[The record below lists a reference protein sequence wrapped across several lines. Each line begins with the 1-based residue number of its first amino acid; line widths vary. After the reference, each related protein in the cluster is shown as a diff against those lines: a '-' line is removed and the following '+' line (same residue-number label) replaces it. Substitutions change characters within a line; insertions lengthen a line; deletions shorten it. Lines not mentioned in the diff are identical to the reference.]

1 MKKIISLLIISFCC
15 YGCVLSCADILL
27 PGEPL
32 ILSVERQESDYFSSI
47 RSHIKG
53 LNEELKSI
61 KRNLKSSEKGNSQ
74 AKETNSML
82 VDDDLI
88 VDDSP
93 SIKDINRLNERM
105 LNEKSTKLH
114 EIVVNED
121 SSVMKREIKSLKKYL
136 NSKDRYDLTPLML
149 ASMLGK
155 SDMVEILLKE
165 GADPR
170 ITYGGPLQQKTETK
184 YLISMG
190 DAFSLVYDYDTNIIQ
205 QFLDV
210 KAPVDYLLLRAIK
223 EDRSD
228 IVKLLLDKSPQV
240 DLNKKHYACYYCYKV
255 PGAKLIEKY
264 LLSETPL
271 SLALIIAE
279 KMTVDGKD
287 AVIPSFN
294 ERYYAFVLR
303 HRIRL
308 PWDEE
313 EKNDFGVLKE
323 LLKKGYDPEEKVTIG
338 FSKESQSWREDFEK
352 KEFKIKDL
360 AVSPEVKELLEKSK
374 VLPHTNKVA
383 DLEQIDYGFKVKK
396 IYRD

>member
-1 MKKIISLLIISFCC
+1 MKKIISLLIISLCC
-15 YGCVLSCADILL
+15 YGCVLSCADVLF
-27 PGEPL
+27 PGQPL
-32 ILSVERQESDYFSSI
+32 IISVERQESDYFSSI
-47 RSHIKG
+47 RSHIKD
-53 LNEELKSI
+53 LNGGLKSI

-74 AKETNSML
+74 VKETDL
-82 VDDDLI
+82 IVVDDDLI
-88 VDDSP
+88 FDDLT
-93 SIKDINRLNERM
+93 SIKDINMLNKRM

-155 SDMVEILLKE
+155 RDMVEILLKE

-190 DAFSLVYDYDTNIIQ
+190 DALSLVYDYDINIIQ

-210 KAPVDYLLLRAIK
+210 KVPVDYLLLRAIK

-240 DLNKKHYACYYCYKV
+240 DLNKKHYAYHYCYKI
-255 PGAKLIEKY
+255 PGGKLIEKY

-279 KMTVDGKD
+279 KRIVDGKD
-287 AVIPSFN
+287 AVIPSFD
-294 ERYYAFVLR
+294 ERYPFVLR

-383 DLEQIDYGFKVKK
+383 DLEEIDYGFKVKK

>member
-1 MKKIISLLIISFCC
+1 MKKIISLLIISLCC
-15 YGCVLSCADILL
+15 YGCVLSCADVLF
-27 PGEPL
+27 PGQPL
-32 ILSVERQESDYFSSI
+32 IISVERQESDYFSSI
-47 RSHIKG
+47 RSHIKD
-53 LNEELKSI
+53 LNEGLKSI

-74 AKETNSML
+74 VKETDL
-82 VDDDLI
+82 IVVDDDLI
-88 VDDSP
+88 FDDLT
-93 SIKDINRLNERM
+93 SIKDINMLNKRM

-155 SDMVEILLKE
+155 RDMVEILLKE

-190 DAFSLVYDYDTNIIQ
+190 DALSLVYDYDINIIQ

-210 KAPVDYLLLRAIK
+210 KVPVDYLLLRAIK

-240 DLNKKHYACYYCYKV
+240 DLNKKHYAYHYCYKI
-255 PGAKLIEKY
+255 PGGKLIEKY

-279 KMTVDGKD
+279 KRIVDGKD
-287 AVIPSFN
+287 AVIPSFD
-294 ERYYAFVLR
+294 ERYPFVLR

-383 DLEQIDYGFKVKK
+383 DLEEIDYGFKVKK

>member
-1 MKKIISLLIISFCC
+1 MKKIISLLIISLCC
-15 YGCVLSCADILL
+15 YGCVLSCADVLF
-27 PGEPL
+27 PGQPL
-32 ILSVERQESDYFSSI
+32 ILSVERQEDDYFSSI
-47 RSHIKG
+47 RSHIKWI
-53 LNEELKSI
+53 NEEIESI
-61 KRNLKSSEKGNSQ
+61 KRNLISSEKGNSQ
-74 AKETNSML
+74 VKETDL
-82 VDDDLI
+82 IVVDDDLI
-88 VDDSP
+88 FGDST
-93 SIKDINRLNERM
+93 SIKDINMLNERI

-114 EIVVNED
+114 KIVVNED

-155 SDMVEILLKE
+155 RDMVEILLKE

-255 PGAKLIEKY
+255 PGRKLIEKY

-294 ERYYAFVLR
+294 KRYPFVLR

-313 EKNDFGVLKE
+313 EKNDFSVLKE

-338 FSKESQSWREDFEK
+338 FSRESQSWREDFEK

-374 VLPHTNKVA
+374 VLPHTNRVA
-383 DLEQIDYGFKVKK
+383 DLEEIDYGFKVKK

>member
-1 MKKIISLLIISFCC
+1 MKKIISLLIISLCC
-15 YGCVLSCADILL
+15 YGCVLSCADVLF
-27 PGEPL
+27 PGQPL
-32 ILSVERQESDYFSSI
+32 IISVERQESDYFSSI
-47 RSHIKG
+47 RSHIKD
-53 LNEELKSI
+53 LNEGLKSI

-74 AKETNSML
+74 VKETDL
-82 VDDDLI
+82 IVVDDDLI
-88 VDDSP
+88 FDDSI
-93 SIKDINRLNERM
+93 SIKDINMLNKRM

-155 SDMVEILLKE
+155 RDMVEILLKE

-190 DAFSLVYDYDTNIIQ
+190 DALSLVYDYDINIIQ

-210 KAPVDYLLLRAIK
+210 KVPVDYLLLRAIK

-240 DLNKKHYACYYCYKV
+240 DLNKKHYAYHYCYKI
-255 PGAKLIEKY
+255 PGGKLIEKY

-279 KMTVDGKD
+279 KRIVDGKD
-287 AVIPSFN
+287 AVIPSFD
-294 ERYYAFVLR
+294 ERYPFVRR

-383 DLEQIDYGFKVKK
+383 DLEEIDYGFKVKK

>member
-1 MKKIISLLIISFCC
+1 MKKIISLLIISLCC
-15 YGCVLSCADILL
+15 YGCVLSCADVLF
-27 PGEPL
+27 PGQPL
-32 ILSVERQESDYFSSI
+32 IISVERQESDYFSSI
-47 RSHIKG
+47 RSHIKD
-53 LNEELKSI
+53 LNEGLKSI

-74 AKETNSML
+74 VKETDL
-82 VDDDLI
+82 IEVDDDLI
-88 VDDSP
+88 FDDST
-93 SIKDINRLNERM
+93 SIKDINMLNKRM

-155 SDMVEILLKE
+155 RDMVEILLKE

-190 DAFSLVYDYDTNIIQ
+190 DALSLVYDYDINIIQ

-210 KAPVDYLLLRAIK
+210 KVPVDYLLLRAIK

-240 DLNKKHYACYYCYKV
+240 DLNKKHYAYHYCYKI
-255 PGAKLIEKY
+255 PGGKLIEKY

-279 KMTVDGKD
+279 KRIVDGND
-287 AVIPSFN
+287 AVIPSFD
-294 ERYYAFVLR
+294 ERYPFVLR

-383 DLEQIDYGFKVKK
+383 DLEEIDYGFKVKK

>member
-1 MKKIISLLIISFCC
+1 MKKIISLLIISLCC
-15 YGCVLSCADILL
+15 YGCVLSCADVLF
-27 PGEPL
+27 PGQPL
-32 ILSVERQESDYFSSI
+32 ILNVERQEDDYFSSI
-47 RSHIKG
+47 RSHIKWI
-53 LNEELKSI
+53 NEEIESI

-74 AKETNSML
+74 VKETDL
-82 VDDDLI
+82 IVVDDDLI
-88 VDDSP
+88 FGDST
-93 SIKDINRLNERM
+93 SIKDINMLNERM

-155 SDMVEILLKE
+155 RDMVEILLKE

-184 YLISMG
+184 YLISIG

-255 PGAKLIEKY
+255 PGRKLIEKY

-294 ERYYAFVLR
+294 GRYPFVLR

-383 DLEQIDYGFKVKK
+383 DLEEIDYGFKVKK

>member
-1 MKKIISLLIISFCC
+1 MKKIISLLIISLYC
-15 YGCVLSCADILL
+15 YGCVLSCADVLF
-27 PGEPL
+27 PGQPL
-32 ILSVERQESDYFSSI
+32 IISVERQESDYFSSI
-47 RSHIKG
+47 RSHIKD
-53 LNEELKSI
+53 LNEGLKSI

-74 AKETNSML
+74 VKETDL
-82 VDDDLI
+82 IVVDDDLI
-88 VDDSP
+88 FDDST
-93 SIKDINRLNERM
+93 SIKDINMLNKRM

-155 SDMVEILLKE
+155 RDMVEILLKE

-190 DAFSLVYDYDTNIIQ
+190 DALSLVYDYDINIIQ

-210 KAPVDYLLLRAIK
+210 KVPVDYLLLRAIK

-240 DLNKKHYACYYCYKV
+240 DLNKKHYAYHYCYKI
-255 PGAKLIEKY
+255 PGGKLIEKY

-279 KMTVDGKD
+279 KRIVDGKD
-287 AVIPSFN
+287 AVIPSFD
-294 ERYYAFVLR
+294 ERYPFVLR

-383 DLEQIDYGFKVKK
+383 DLEEIDYGFKVKK

>member
-1 MKKIISLLIISFCC
+1 MKKIISLLIISLCC
-15 YGCVLSCADILL
+15 YGCVLSCADVLF
-27 PGEPL
+27 PGQPL
-32 ILSVERQESDYFSSI
+32 IISVERQESDYFSSI
-47 RSHIKG
+47 RSHIKD
-53 LNEELKSI
+53 LNEGLKSI

-74 AKETNSML
+74 VKETDL
-82 VDDDLI
+82 IEVDDDLI
-88 VDDSP
+88 FVDST
-93 SIKDINRLNERM
+93 SIKDINMLNKRM

-155 SDMVEILLKE
+155 RDMVEILLKE

-190 DAFSLVYDYDTNIIQ
+190 DALSLVYDYDINIIQ

-210 KAPVDYLLLRAIK
+210 KVPVDYLLLRAIK

-240 DLNKKHYACYYCYKV
+240 DLNKKHYAYHYCYKI
-255 PGAKLIEKY
+255 PGGKLIEKY

-279 KMTVDGKD
+279 KRIVDGKD
-287 AVIPSFN
+287 AVIPSFD
-294 ERYYAFVLR
+294 ERYPFVLR

-383 DLEQIDYGFKVKK
+383 DLEEIDYGFKVKK

>member
-1 MKKIISLLIISFCC
+1 MKKIISLLIISLCC
-15 YGCVLSCADILL
+15 YGCVLSCADVLF
-27 PGEPL
+27 PGQPL
-32 ILSVERQESDYFSSI
+32 IISVERQESDYFSSI
-47 RSHIKG
+47 RSHIKD
-53 LNEELKSI
+53 LNEGLKSI

-74 AKETNSML
+74 VKETDL
-82 VDDDLI
+82 IEVDDDLI
-88 VDDSP
+88 FDDLT
-93 SIKDINRLNERM
+93 SIKDINMLNKRM

-155 SDMVEILLKE
+155 RDMVEILLKE

-190 DAFSLVYDYDTNIIQ
+190 DALSLVYDYDINIIQ

-210 KAPVDYLLLRAIK
+210 KVPVDYLLLRAIK

-240 DLNKKHYACYYCYKV
+240 DLNKKHYAYHYCYKI
-255 PGAKLIEKY
+255 PGGKLIEKY

-279 KMTVDGKD
+279 KRTVDGKD
-287 AVIPSFN
+287 AVIPSFD
-294 ERYYAFVLR
+294 ERYPFVLR

-383 DLEQIDYGFKVKK
+383 DLEEIDYGFKVKK

>member
-1 MKKIISLLIISFCC
+1 MKKIISLLIISLCC
-15 YGCVLSCADILL
+15 YGCVLSCADVLF
-27 PGEPL
+27 PGQPL
-32 ILSVERQESDYFSSI
+32 IISVERQESDYFSSI
-47 RSHIKG
+47 RSHIKD
-53 LNEELKSI
+53 LNEGLKSI

-74 AKETNSML
+74 VKETDL
-82 VDDDLI
+82 IVVDDDLI
-88 VDDSP
+88 FDDST
-93 SIKDINRLNERM
+93 SIKDINMLNKRM

-155 SDMVEILLKE
+155 RDMVEILLKE

-190 DAFSLVYDYDTNIIQ
+190 DALSLVYDYDINIIQ

-210 KAPVDYLLLRAIK
+210 KVPVDYLLLRAIK

-240 DLNKKHYACYYCYKV
+240 DLNKKHYAYHYCYKI
-255 PGAKLIEKY
+255 PGGKLIEKY

-279 KMTVDGKD
+279 KRIVDGKD
-287 AVIPSFN
+287 AVIPSFD
-294 ERYYAFVLR
+294 ERYPFVLR

-313 EKNDFGVLKE
+313 EKMISVYSKNF
-323 LLKKGYDPEEKVTIG
+323 LKKVMIL
-338 FSKESQSWREDFEK
+338 K
-352 KEFKIKDL
+352 KK
-360 AVSPEVKELLEKSK
+360 
-374 VLPHTNKVA
+374 
-383 DLEQIDYGFKVKK
+383 
-396 IYRD
+396 

>member
-1 MKKIISLLIISFCC
+1 MKKIISLLIISLCC
-15 YGCVLSCADILL
+15 YGCVLSCADVLF
-27 PGEPL
+27 PGQPL
-32 ILSVERQESDYFSSI
+32 IISVERQESDYFSSI
-47 RSHIKG
+47 RSYIKD
-53 LNEELKSI
+53 LNEGLKSI

-74 AKETNSML
+74 VKETDL
-82 VDDDLI
+82 IVVDDDLI
-88 VDDSP
+88 FDDSI
-93 SIKDINRLNERM
+93 SIKDINMLNKRM

-155 SDMVEILLKE
+155 RDMVEILLKE

-190 DAFSLVYDYDTNIIQ
+190 DALSLVYDYDINIIQ

-210 KAPVDYLLLRAIK
+210 KVPVDYLLLRAIK

-240 DLNKKHYACYYCYKV
+240 DLNKKHYAYHYCYKI
-255 PGAKLIEKY
+255 PRGKLIEKY

-279 KMTVDGKD
+279 KRIVDGKD
-287 AVIPSFN
+287 AVIPSFD
-294 ERYYAFVLR
+294 ERYPFVLR

-338 FSKESQSWREDFEK
+338 FSKESQSWSEDFEK

-383 DLEQIDYGFKVKK
+383 DLEEIDYGFKVKK

>member
-1 MKKIISLLIISFCC
+1 MKKIISLLIISLCC
-15 YGCVLSCADILL
+15 YGCVLSCADVLF
-27 PGEPL
+27 PGQPL
-32 ILSVERQESDYFSSI
+32 IISVERQESDYFSSI
-47 RSHIKG
+47 RSHIKD
-53 LNEELKSI
+53 LNEGLKSI

-74 AKETNSML
+74 VKETDL
-82 VDDDLI
+82 IVVDDDLI
-88 VDDSP
+88 FDDST
-93 SIKDINRLNERM
+93 SIKDINMLNKRM

-155 SDMVEILLKE
+155 RDMVEILLKE

-190 DAFSLVYDYDTNIIQ
+190 DALSLVYDYDINIIQ

-210 KAPVDYLLLRAIK
+210 KVPVDYLLLRAIK

-240 DLNKKHYACYYCYKV
+240 DLNKKHYAYHYCYKI
-255 PGAKLIEKY
+255 PGGKLIEKY

-279 KMTVDGKD
+279 KRIVDGKD
-287 AVIPSFN
+287 AVIPSFD
-294 ERYYAFVLR
+294 ERYPFVLR

-383 DLEQIDYGFKVKK
+383 DLEEIDYGFKVKK

>member
-1 MKKIISLLIISFCC
+1 M
-15 YGCVLSCADILL
+15 
-27 PGEPL
+27 
-32 ILSVERQESDYFSSI
+32 
-47 RSHIKG
+47 
-53 LNEELKSI
+53 LNK
-61 KRNLKSSEKGNSQ
+61 
-74 AKETNSML
+74 
-82 VDDDLI
+82 
-88 VDDSP
+88 
-93 SIKDINRLNERM
+93 RM

-155 SDMVEILLKE
+155 RDMVEILLKE

-190 DAFSLVYDYDTNIIQ
+190 DALSLVYDYDINIIQ

-210 KAPVDYLLLRAIK
+210 KVPVDYLLLRAIK

-240 DLNKKHYACYYCYKV
+240 DLNKKHYAYHYCYKI
-255 PGAKLIEKY
+255 PGGKLIEKY

-279 KMTVDGKD
+279 KRIVDGKD
-287 AVIPSFN
+287 AVIPSFD
-294 ERYYAFVLR
+294 ERYPFVLR

-313 EKNDFGVLKE
+313 EKMISVYSKNF
-323 LLKKGYDPEEKVTIG
+323 LKKVMIL
-338 FSKESQSWREDFEK
+338 K
-352 KEFKIKDL
+352 KK
-360 AVSPEVKELLEKSK
+360 
-374 VLPHTNKVA
+374 
-383 DLEQIDYGFKVKK
+383 
-396 IYRD
+396 